1 MKMSGSAATM
11 AGTPP
16 LVEAAPLSRTEVERA
31 ILALSDGQKTALV
44 KIARVYARKRKT
56 PYDHEDL
63 LGEAYARIIDQ
74 RRKWPRGEPA
84 VKFIGGVIVSIA
96 WEWRNSIEVNE
107 ELDVSDKGAEEQNT
121 VARIDARR
129 IIDLFQDD
137 AVAQRLVVAMIEG
150 ARGQE
155 LQDLCGLT
163 CVEYESKRK
172 KIRRRLERLG
182 AI

>member
-1 MKMSGSAATM
+1 MSDFAAM
-11 AGTPP
+11 MPGAPP
-16 LVEAAPLSRTEVERA
+16 PIVAVPLSRNEVEKA
-31 ILALSDGQKTALV
+31 IVSLSDGEKTALV
-44 KIARVYARKRKT
+44 KIARVYARKRNT
-56 PYDHEDL
+56 PYDYEDL
-63 LGEAYARIIDQ
+63 IYEAYTRIIGE

-96 WEWRNSIEVNE
+96 WEWRNSVEVNA
-107 ELDVSDKGAEEQNT
+107 ELEIGDKGTEEQT
-121 VARIDARR
+121 TMSRIDAKR

-137 AVAQRLVVAMIEG
+137 AVAQRLVVAMLEG

-155 LQDLCGLT
+155 LTDLSGLT
-163 CVEYESKRK
+163 STEYESKRR

>member
-1 MKMSGSAATM
+1 MSDLAATTP
-11 AGTPP
+11 GTPS
-16 LVEAAPLSRTEVERA
+16 LIGAGALSRTEVEST
-31 ILALSDGQKTALV
+31 ILSLSDGEKTALI
-44 KIARVYARKRKT
+44 KIARVYARKRNT

-63 LGEAYARIIDQ
+63 VYEAFTRIIDE

-107 ELDVSDKGAEEQNT
+107 ETEVGDKGAEEQST
-121 VARIDARR
+121 VARIDAK
-129 IIDLFQDD
+129 IIVNMFEDD
-137 AVAQRLVVAMIEG
+137 KVAQRIVVAMIEG
-150 ARGQE
+150 ARGEE
-155 LQDLCGLT
+155 LQNLSGLT
-163 CVEYESKRK
+163 NTEYESKRR